1 MLIFFSISEI
11 EYIFKRYASKKR
23 KTCKGINFPGIEAF
37 FRRTLFRKI
46 EKKIAFTMI
55 LNTKFALLAND

>member
-1 MLIFFSISEI
+1 MLIFFRISEI

-46 EKKIAFTMI
+46 EKK
-55 LNTKFALLAND
+55 